1 MAIDRK
7 LLDVLCCPVTKQ
19 PVRILGRP
27 ELKSLNERISGG
39 EVRYAD
45 DSPVETPLDA
55 GLITANEERV
65 YRVDDGIPVMLE
77 ERAINLRAA
86 GLK

>member
-19 PVRILGRP
+19 PVRTLARA
-27 ELKSLNERISGG
+27 ELKSLNERITEGAVHYQD
-39 EVRYAD
+39 ET
-45 DSPVETPLDA
+45 PVETPLDE

-77 ERAINLRAA
+77 ERAINMRAA

>member
-7 LLDVLCCPVTKQ
+7 LLDVLCCPVTKH
-19 PVRILGRP
+19 PVRPLSRD
-27 ELKSLNERISGG
+27 ELQRLNEAIAGG
-39 EVRYAD
+39 GVRYLD
-45 DSPVETPLDA
+45 DTPVEQPLDE
-55 GLITANEERV
+55 GLITENEERV

-77 ERAINLRAA
+77 DRAIALRAA

>member
-19 PVRILGRP
+19 PVRAMKRD
-27 ELKSLNERISGG
+27 ELKALNDRIAAG
-39 EVRYAD
+39 EVRYQD
-45 DSPVETPLDA
+45 DTVIESPLDE